1 MTSTPPDKQAESGP
15 GFARF
20 LEVGRRVVLRYRIDR
35 ASSPHGEGTTDALGT
50 VVATDARTVTVM
62 TRRGEDV
69 VDRSAVIASKEVPP
83 PPMRPGRDP
92 IRPGDSS

>member
-1 MTSTPPDKQAESGP
+1 MTSTPPDRQAESGP

-20 LEVGRRVVLRYRIDR
+20 LGVGRRVVLRYRIDR
-35 ASSPHGEGTTDALGT
+35 SSSPHGEGATDALGT

-69 VDRSAVIASKEVPP
+69 VARSAVIAAKEVPP

-92 IRPGDSS
+92 RLSGGST